1 MSQHVDGGA
10 GQMFGAQLNACRA
23 DGEDLRVGGRV
34 MALRNLIGALG
45 QNFAVLDDH
54 HHEQQATF
62 GDVLPSQVDGPLREV
77 HHGSSIQESS
87 K

>member
-1 MSQHVDGGA
+1 
-10 GQMFGAQLNACRA
+10 MFGAQLHACLA

-45 QNFAVLDDH
+45 QNLAVLDDH
-54 HHEQQATF
+54 RRERPAAL
-62 GDVLPSQVDGPLREV
+62 GDVLPSQIDGPLREV